1 MSGYVQNNTLDNA
14 EQELVMQLT
23 FPRNHKLK

>member
-23 FPRNHKLK
+23 FSRNYKLK